1 MTAFDQAWDLVKMPT
16 SQEIKQHIENT
27 HLDED
32 GMPDHYHWKPEWDDL
47 HFTRE
52 ETPME
57 AFSDYIADDGVWAWV
72 NSRRLE
78 DMMMGSHERTQFPPV
93 VLAYNSQT
101 GEYEII
107 DGYHRL
113 NAKQIYG
120 HDTADA
126 YVGRILNDSI

>member
-1 MTAFDQAWDLVKMPT
+1 MARRKVDSEIT

-32 GMPDHYHWKPEWDDL
+32 GMPDYYHWKPEWDDL

-57 AFSDYIADDGVWAWV
+57 AFSDYKCDVTGQWQDSPVS
-72 NSRRLE
+72 SRRLE
-78 DMMMGSHERTQFPPV
+78 DMMMGSNERTQFPPV
-93 VLAYNSQT
+93 VLVYNSQT

-126 YVGRILNDSI
+126 YVGRMT